1 VRRLAA
7 AAALALPLLAVC
19 AAYADDTPKAAA
31 TRELIKKTKL
41 SLEVKDQR
49 LEDAMDALKEEVKD
63 KTGKTLT
70 VIFDGKGG
78 VSKNQKVSVSA
89 KDKTIEEILDAMFK
103 PVELG
108 YFIDQS
114 KSYDGSLKVVKGKA
128 RGYEEGKEPKDKD
141 APAKDK

>member
-1 VRRLAA
+1 
-7 AAALALPLLAVC
+7 ALPLLAAV
-19 AAYADDTPKAAA
+19 AVYADDTPKAAA

-41 SLEVKDQR
+41 SVEIKEQR
-49 LEDAMDALKEEVKD
+49 LEDAMDTLKEEVKD

-89 KDKTIEEILDAMFK
+89 KDKTIEEILDSLFK
-103 PVELG
+103 PVDLG

-114 KSYDGSLKVVKGKA
+114 KSYDGSIKVIKDAKA
-128 RGYEEGKEPKDKD
+128 RGYEPGKEPKDK
-141 APAKDK
+141 

>member
-1 VRRLAA
+1 VRRLL
-7 AAALALPLLAVC
+7 AAALALPLLAAC
-19 AAYADDTPKAAA
+19 AAFADDTPKAAA

-41 SLEVKDQR
+41 TVDIKEQR
-49 LEDAMDALKEEVKD
+49 LEDAMDTLKEEVKD

-89 KDKTIEEILDAMFK
+89 KDKTIEEILDALFK

-128 RGYEEGKEPKDKD
+128 RGYEEGKEPKDA
-141 APAKDK
+141 APPKDK